1 MIRNY
6 FKIGL
11 RNLRKHPVYAF
22 INLFGLAVAV
32 ACCLLIGLFVQHEW
46 SYDRFHSKADRLY
59 RTWTQEKYKGEV
71 FTNVSQP
78 YVLGPSLDETFP
90 EIEAYCRVNSA
101 HANVGKGKGTEVFN
115 EQVHG
120 VDPTFFQL
128 FDFPL
133 ISSGNTNPI
142 AELGSVVLTEQMAKK
157 YFGNQNPI
165 GQTLHLQIDSIM
177 QPFTVTAVA
186 KSLPTASS
194 IQFDILIPLSHMM
207 ALRSERALKSWFN
220 VSPDNYV
227 LIRTDADA
235 GQLKAKFPSMLK
247 TVLGDRYK
255 DNNYVINLLP
265 MIDVHLN
272 TAGTDGLE
280 PESDPI
286 YSYILASIALFVL
299 IIACINFMT
308 LSLGQ
313 SVRRA
318 QEVGVRKTMGALRGQ
333 LIGQFW
339 GEALLMTAFS
349 VALGFALAMVLLPL
363 FNQLAG
369 KLLLIRLNLTTL
381 AMVLGLA
388 LLVGLIAGS
397 YPALVL
403 SSLRPVEVLKSKLS
417 LKGDRSWLRR
427 SLIVVQFMLAVFLMI
442 GTFVLNQQLFFL
454 RNKSLGYRGE
464 QILIVPVN
472 KGGDQGRQIVERYRN
487 ALANRKE
494 VLSVSSSAFPF
505 TAGWGEMGYT
515 DDKKIYREFQINMV
529 DPQFLPTY
537 GIKLVTGRNFDPNNS
552 ADVFGSLIVNQAFV
566 KEYGWKYPLNERL
579 TGKWANHRIIGVT
592 QDFHYASLH
601 SKVAPL
607 ALMIRSD
614 SILNYMENASYASS
628 RSPDISIKMAAGKM
642 AGNVALLED
651 VWKSVV
657 PQEPFKY
664 SFLDDNLQQQYE
676 TEQRLSRIVTIGS
689 ALSILIA
696 CLGLFGLATLAV
708 SRRTKEIGIRKV
720 VGASVWSVVTLLSQ
734 DFLKLVLIG
743 IFIASPLAWYVLN
756 WWLQVFA
763 YRIDVESW
771 VFVLVGTMA
780 LLVAFVTISAQSIK
794 VATMNPIRS
803 LKND

>member
-1 MIRNY
+1 
-6 FKIGL
+6 
-11 RNLRKHPVYAF
+11 
-22 INLFGLAVAV
+22 
-32 ACCLLIGLFVQHEW
+32 
-46 SYDRFHSKADRLY
+46 
-59 RTWTQEKYKGEV
+59 
-71 FTNVSQP
+71 
-78 YVLGPSLDETFP
+78 
-90 EIEAYCRVNSA
+90 
-101 HANVGKGKGTEVFN
+101 
-115 EQVHG
+115 
-120 VDPTFFQL
+120 
-128 FDFPL
+128 
-133 ISSGNTNPI
+133 
-142 AELGSVVLTEQMAKK
+142 
-157 YFGNQNPI
+157 
-165 GQTLHLQIDSIM
+165 
-177 QPFTVTAVA
+177 
-186 KSLPTASS
+186 
-194 IQFDILIPLSHMM
+194 
-207 ALRSERALKSWFN
+207 
-220 VSPDNYV
+220 
-227 LIRTDADA
+227 
-235 GQLKAKFPSMLK
+235 
-247 TVLGDRYK
+247 
-255 DNNYVINLLP
+255 
-265 MIDVHLN
+265 
-272 TAGTDGLE
+272 
-280 PESDPI
+280 
-286 YSYILASIALFVL
+286 
-299 IIACINFMT
+299 

-369 KLLLIRLNLTTL
+369 KLLLIRFNLTTL
-381 AMVLGLA
+381 AMVLGLV
-388 LLVGLIAGS
+388 LLVGLISGS

-454 RNKSLGYRGE
+454 RNKSLGYQGE

-472 KGGDQGRQIVERYRN
+472 KGGNQGRQIVERYRN

-515 DDKKIYREFQINMV
+515 DDKKIYREFQINII

-537 GIKLVTGRNFDPNNS
+537 EIKLVTGRNFDPNNS

-566 KEYGWKYPLNERL
+566 KEQGWKFPLNERL

-607 ALMIRSD
+607 VLMIRSD

-628 RSPDISIKMAAGKM
+628 RSPDISIKMVAGKM

-664 SFLDDNLQQQYE
+664 SFLDDNLQRQYE
-676 TEQRLSRIVTIGS
+676 AEQRLSRIVTIGS

-720 VGASVWSVVTLLSQ
+720 VGASVWSLVGLLSQ

-743 IFIASPLAWYVLN
+743 IVIASPLAWYVLN

-763 YRIDVESW
+763 YRIDVQSW

-780 LLVAFVTISAQSIK
+780 LLVAFVTISVQSIK
-794 VATMNPIRS
+794 AAMMNPVRS
-803 LKND
+803 LKTE